1 MLKSTSDVLTN
12 QANFSGA
19 IYYYTTVAAMILGGI
34 GWLIRHFHQMD
45 SRMRR
50 VEYALYNDGKTGL
63 INKVDSL
70 IENQQCI
77 KVDVE
82 VMKAKIGE

>member
-1 MLKSTSDVLTN
+1 MFHTATSDAITN

-19 IYYYTTVAAMILGGI
+19 IYYYTAVAAMILAGI
-34 GWLIRHFHQMD
+34 GWLIKHFHDMD

-63 INKVDSL
+63 INKVDIL
-70 IENQQCI
+70 IENQQEI

-82 VMKAKIGE
+82 VLKAQI